1 MNIDDNCK
9 ELLLLFLDS
18 QYKIKKSEN
27 LDDEVEIRKMIA
39 IKILSSLILSKKLF
53 KRNSDLGVFL
63 EEYFDIKLSKSM
75 LSSRTVICGK
85 VIREIEL
92 LEEDD
97 LNVVLDQLYNVLNKV
112 SKEENFEDKNIY
124 DVIKKMEMQYGLN
137 Y

>member
-1 MNIDDNCK
+1 MNIDDNWK

-18 QYKIKKSEN
+18 KYKIKKSEN

-97 LNVVLDQLYNVLNKV
+97 LNVVLDQLYNVLNKI

-124 DVIKKMEMQYGLN
+124 DVIKKMEM
-137 Y
+137 